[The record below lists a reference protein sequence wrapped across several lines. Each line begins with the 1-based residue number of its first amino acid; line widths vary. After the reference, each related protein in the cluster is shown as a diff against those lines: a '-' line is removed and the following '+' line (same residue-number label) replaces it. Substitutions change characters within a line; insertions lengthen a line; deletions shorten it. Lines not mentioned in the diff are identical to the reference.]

1 MSRNGWRSMSY
12 AAMFGAAVLVAVAYL
27 FVTNAWIWS

>member
-12 AAMFGAAVLVAVAYL
+12 VAMFGAVVWTAVIYL
-27 FVTNAWIWS
+27 MLTITWW

>member
-12 AAMFGAAVLVAVAYL
+12 AAMFGAAVWIAFAYAV
-27 FVTNAWIWS
+27 FKWW